1 MVNSA
6 SLFSG
11 GGLALSFL
19 VVIAI
24 WFIGTGLVAMINHR
38 LRASFGRA
46 LIIACACALLGLGLV
61 VLTAHSTAVWATYA
75 SFLGGLL
82 IWSWHEI
89 SFLTGAVAGSHRD
102 PCPADAQG
110 WQRFSM
116 ATMALIHHEVAL
128 AMTAGLLLSLASITA
143 NPTGAY
149 AFGLLLIF
157 RLSSK
162 LNIYRGVPHLS
173 DDLLPQ
179 QLGYLKSYFGPK
191 QLRPELILSTAAIIG
206 LASYFALAAYH
217 AERSNELAQAG
228 LLCCLS
234 LLAALEHLFLAL
246 PFRDSA
252 LWGWAMET
260 QKNRVRTPNR
270 NNEKNSRGM
279 MP

>member
-1 MVNSA
+1 MV
-6 SLFSG
+6 SG
-11 GGLALSFL
+11 SGLALAFL
-19 VVIAI
+19 VVLAI

-46 LIIACACALLGLGLV
+46 LLIACACGFIGLGLIM
-61 VLTAHSTAVWATYA
+61 LTAQSTAVWATYA

-102 PCPADAQG
+102 PCPPGASD

-128 AMTAGLLLSLASITA
+128 AMTAGLLLSLATVTTNA
-143 NPTGAY
+143 AGAY

-162 LNIYRGVPHLS
+162 LNLYRGVPHLS
-173 DDLLPQ
+173 DEMLPGH
-179 QLGYLKSYFGPK
+179 LSYLKSYFGPRA
-191 QLRPELILSTAAIIG
+191 LRPELLIATTAILG
-206 LASYFALAAYH
+206 LAGYFALSAVRADHSH
-217 AERSNELAQAG
+217 ALAQAG
-228 LLCCLS
+228 LLCGLS
-234 LLAALEHLFLAL
+234 LLAALEHLFLAI

-252 LWGWAMET
+252 LWGWAMDARA
-260 QKNRVRTPNR
+260 NRIKTKSEN
-270 NNEKNSRGM
+270 KGM

>member
-1 MVNSA
+1 MVNGA
-6 SLFSG
+6 SL
-11 GGLALSFL
+11 ALPFA
-19 VVIAI
+19 VVVAL
-24 WFIGTGLVAMINHR
+24 WFVSTGLVAMISHR

-46 LIIACACALLGLGLV
+46 LIIACGSAMLGLALV
-61 VLTAHSTAVWATYA
+61 VLTAPVSAVWATYA

-89 SFLTGAVAGSHRD
+89 AFLTGAVAGSHRD
-102 PCPADAQG
+102 PCPAEARG

-128 AMTAGLLLSLASITA
+128 AMTAGLLLSLAAVTA

-162 LNIYRGVPHLS
+162 LNLYWGVPRFS
-173 DDLLPQ
+173 DELLPRH
-179 QLGYLKSYFGPK
+179 LAYLKSYFGAAR
-191 QLRPELILSTAAIIG
+191 LRPMLPLSILIIA
-206 LASYFALAAYH
+206 ALAIWFGGQVMA
-217 AERSNELAQAG
+217 ATSAQAAVQAG

-252 LWGWAMET
+252 LWGWAMDKQT
-260 QKNRVRTPNR
+260 
-270 NNEKNSRGM
+270 
-279 MP
+279 